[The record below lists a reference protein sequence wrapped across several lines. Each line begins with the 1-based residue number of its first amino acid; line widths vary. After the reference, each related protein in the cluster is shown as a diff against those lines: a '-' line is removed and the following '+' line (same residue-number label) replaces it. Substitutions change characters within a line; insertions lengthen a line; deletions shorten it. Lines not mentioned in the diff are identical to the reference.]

1 MGFELESTPQQQLDI
16 YKEIRASIA
25 NPAVD
30 INSRA
35 AERDS
40 FYMLYGGL
48 FFIGIFLGTLFL
60 MGTVLI
66 IYYKQI
72 TEGYDDQKRF
82 VIMQQVGMDQAEV
95 KRTIR
100 SQVLMV
106 FFLPLVTAGIHV
118 LFAFKMISKLLG
130 VFNLTN
136 IALFAW
142 CCVGTFIVFG
152 LFYGLVYACTARVYY
167 KIVSV

>member
-1 MGFELESTPQQQLDI
+1 M
-16 YKEIRASIA
+16 RASIGA
-25 NPAVD
+25 PP
-30 INSRA
+30 ISIKSRA

-48 FFIGIFLGTLFL
+48 FFIGIFLGTLFV

-82 VIMQQVGMDQAEV
+82 AIMQQVGMGQEEV
-95 KRTIR
+95 KKTIR

-106 FFLPLVTAGIHV
+106 FFLPLVTAGIHI
-118 LFAFKMISKLLG
+118 LFAFKMITRLLM

-136 IALFAW
+136 VQLFAW
-142 CCVGTFIVFG
+142 CCLGTFVVFA
-152 LFYGLVYACTARVYY
+152 LFYGLVYSLTARVYY